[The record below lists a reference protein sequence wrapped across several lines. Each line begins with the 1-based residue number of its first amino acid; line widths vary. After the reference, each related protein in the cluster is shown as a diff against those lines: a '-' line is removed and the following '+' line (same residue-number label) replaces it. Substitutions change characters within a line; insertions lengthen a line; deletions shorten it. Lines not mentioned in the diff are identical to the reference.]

1 MPAPSMSVPMP
12 SSQFKIT
19 AADQSSEDELEEAI
33 LNPGTDNRPKPAS
46 KAFAALNQY
55 QSSSDSE
62 EEEAAP
68 VEVPQLPTS

>member
-12 SSQFKIT
+12 SNQFKMT
-19 AADQSSEDELEEAI
+19 PADQSSEDELEEAI
-33 LNPGTDNRPKPAS
+33 LNPGTDNKPKPAS
-46 KAFAALNQY
+46 NVFAALNQY

-68 VEVPQLPTS
+68 VEVPQIPTS